1 MKNRLVNELI
11 SEFQALANPKKA
23 RLLQRYFKTGKGQYG
38 EGDVFLGINV
48 PKTRKIAKKYSNKI
62 NLSES
67 ENLIY
72 NKIHEIRLAG
82 LLILVHQY
90 QKANKAVKKEIYDFY
105 LKHSKQINNW
115 DLVDLTAPRIVGD
128 YLSDKSDKRNI
139 LYQLANSENLWQK
152 RISIISTF
160 AFIQDNQLKD
170 TLKIS
175 EILLKDKHDLIH
187 KAVGWALREMGKKN
201 KKVLIS
207 FLNKHY
213 KNIPRTTLRY
223 AIEKFPEK
231 ERKKW
236 LTKDKK

>member
-1 MKNRLVNELI
+1 M
-11 SEFQALANPKKA
+11 
-23 RLLQRYFKTGKGQYG
+23 
-38 EGDVFLGINV
+38 
-48 PKTRKIAKKYSNKI
+48 AK
-62 NLSES
+62 
-67 ENLIY
+67 
-72 NKIHEIRLAG
+72 
-82 LLILVHQY
+82 
-90 QKANKAVKKEIYDFY
+90 
-105 LKHSKQINNW
+105 
-115 DLVDLTAPRIVGD
+115 
-128 YLSDKSDKRNI
+128 
-139 LYQLANSENLWQK
+139 SENLWQK